1 MMKKSKIKGAI
12 KKESK
17 WLRSKGFSR
26 GDVKLI
32 NGFARDVAVSTTTN
46 LISTAIFATADCAA
60 GLIVTGAKAGAG
72 LVTKGISKVSKKE
85 TNEPEVTEAPA
96 AEAETTEDAE

>member
-12 KKESK
+12 KKEQK
-17 WLRSKGFSR
+17 WLRSKGFTR

-60 GLIVTGAKAGAG
+60 TLVVTAAKTGAG
-72 LVTKGISKVSKKE
+72 LVTKGISKVTKKE
-85 TNEPEVTEAPA
+85 TEEAPEVTE
-96 AEAETTEDAE
+96 EVETIEDAE